1 MIYIQESPRS
11 TTVIAETEVLVVG
24 SCFAS
29 VHTLM
34 LLASRHDQVV
44 GLLNVATA
52 DINALGRGQ

>member
-1 MIYIQESPRS
+1 MKYIQESPRS
-11 TTVIAETEVLVVG
+11 TPVIAETEVLVVG

-29 VHTLM
+29 VHTLI

-52 DINALGRGQ
+52 DINVLGLG